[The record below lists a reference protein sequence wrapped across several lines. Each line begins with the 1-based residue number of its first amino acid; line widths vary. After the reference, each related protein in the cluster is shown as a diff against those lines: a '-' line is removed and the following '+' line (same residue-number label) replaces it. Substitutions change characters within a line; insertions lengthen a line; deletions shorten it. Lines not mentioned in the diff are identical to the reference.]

1 MVFASL
7 VLLFSVSCA
16 KQENTGQ
23 AIQTD
28 YMPSGKVPDTSDKTT
43 VQRLAPLGFHVF
55 PEPIALP
62 PFSAQALSGQPF
74 NTQNLPDKV
83 ILLNFWATWCPPCKK
98 EMPSIERL
106 KTLMKNEPFMIAA
119 ISVGESRE
127 TVSSFI
133 QNNGYTFPVFLDPD
147 NTLGRAF
154 ASQGI
159 PTTYVVDRSG
169 MVVAGIV
176 GSRDYDEPELVE
188 ILKELARQ

>member
-7 VLLFSVSCA
+7 FLLLFVSC
-16 KQENTGQ
+16 KKEGSTRQ

-28 YMPSGKVPDTSDKTT
+28 YTPSGKVMETADKTT

-106 KTLMKNEPFMIAA
+106 NTLMKNEPFMIAA
-119 ISVGESRE
+119 ISVGESRD

-133 QNNGYTFPVFLDPD
+133 QNNGYTFPIFLDPD

-176 GSRDYDEPELVE
+176 GSRDYDDPELVE
-188 ILKELARQ
+188 IFRELARQ